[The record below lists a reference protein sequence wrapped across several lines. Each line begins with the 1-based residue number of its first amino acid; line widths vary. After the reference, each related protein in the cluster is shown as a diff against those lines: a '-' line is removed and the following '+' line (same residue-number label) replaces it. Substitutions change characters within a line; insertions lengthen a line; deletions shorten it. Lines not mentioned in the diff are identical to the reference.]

1 MRRKFILAF
10 LPLLLA
16 GCLTPFTSRLDLA
29 NERAEAIH
37 QQLVLATAKLDE
49 ATRTLERSEA
59 KLDEASR
66 TLSRMEGK
74 LNDMDKKFTTVET
87 GFKKLLGIKGPQ
99 EE

>member
-10 LPLLLA
+10 LPFLLA
-16 GCLTPFTSRLDLA
+16 GCLTPFTRRLDVA
-29 NERAEAIH
+29 NERADAIH

-49 ATRTLERSEA
+49 ATRALERSET
-59 KLDEASR
+59 KLDEANK
-66 TLSRMEGK
+66 TFYRMEGK
-74 LNDMDKKFTTVET
+74 LNDMDKKFTTVEA